1 MEEVINDPIDS
12 TTSKEEDSTEGDE
25 QGAENN
31 DADASQ
37 IDAPAENNAAPAEEP
52 TDNVDEAEESGSTD
66 LGMDIMDDG
75 DPTEQ
80 TITVKVKKGDADAPT
95 AAAVEFDPA
104 SVTKVGD
111 KVTVKAE
118 TAIKFTVTLAEEIV
132 AAEPLVTAKDGETA
146 IETTN
151 ITSSETDGVYT
162 ITIVNGAD
170 TAALKG
176 NVEITIH
183 VADKT
188 YEVNAPATESNVSWK
203 IKKSTA
209 DEYDTT
215 NASKVTVTKADS
227 VTVQATL
234 EKGKDSVAVTLNGE
248 TKTLAKVASDAEEA
262 ASTAEFTVKV
272 ADLTLAATV
281 TLEASYVVKKEVT
294 YTVVA
299 DEGATVSIEDEKGT
313 AVTPGTGAN
322 AGTYKLTSNET
333 YLIKIAEITK
343 TEDLAK
349 LQSITVG
356 STPAKY
362 NSVKKGFEFT
372 AKEADET
379 ITVTLVPE
387 TTAFSVTLVMDNDA
401 VGAATVKADK
411 YKIGAEGNAEQA
423 ADAEPQAIGTP
434 KTYTGVWKGT
444 DFSFALAIADADAE
458 YYEITKVATST
469 DGETWTALTGTD
481 GNYTIEAISANTQ
494 VKVFTDFKEGK
505 AYSIKFTADDDVAS
519 VTADVTGTG
528 AATPAGDIEVGKTY
542 RFKAVNG
549 AKVTFKV
556 TTKTGYKVD
565 TLTYGSGENDTIAV
579 NDTDTAETVY
589 EYDKFA
595 ADNKTAT
602 INIST
607 KAAALAGD
615 KFVTFIVGDGV
626 TLKVNGDVKSEKN
639 AIGEDVYKLTKAVA
653 EVTDAEGKVTTPAVA
668 EISELKFDLTVPY
681 GSYLPFKEFADG
693 TTVRATTEKRVK
705 SEDGKTWTY
714 SYKVVANQVE
724 TGTSL
729 DAPYVIE
736 LQGSALE
743 YVTLKLANVSESVE
757 YKVLDEAYYYDTLP
771 DEVLVNSNKTV
782 ILQATP
788 GQSLKVNGEAVELD
802 DSYRYRFDTKLDE
815 KVEEENGTV
824 YEIEAKS
831 AAAYKLRYTIGEDY
845 TKTAGEEPVEVE
857 YGSTVALQLVEA
869 DGTTPVAISKKEVT
883 ENAKSEVKLAN
894 QTTNKG
900 DAEIKVKDA
909 NVTLTL
915 YTIETKQVGTID
927 VETEVEAAKIT
938 LTSKDAS
945 GKVLTVK
952 GITKGKSVKLDATSE
967 TSYALTLKEGNKT
980 LNAADYDSALT
991 VSCDDA
997 TKVIAE
1003 IDGGKLVVKPLA
1015 VGETEVKILAAA
1027 DGSELFNFKV
1037 NGQAPALKVKSV
1049 TSVNQGMHD
1058 ILVDVAADASI
1069 KTISDQFRLYY
1080 EVEVKKTDGASTLNK
1095 DGIYYLPAVS
1105 DAKGKIAPVS
1115 QLFMVNSESEN
1126 EKMENTYTFT
1136 VRLVAVSAAG
1146 TTVIPGTPVSGA
1158 TGTKLLDTD
1167 VKFATAA
1174 ANSKTVSFKTRKGY
1188 YEDKLSVTKKTTK
1201 LYSGQEDILVA
1212 IPKFS
1217 KNASHIEEIKA
1228 VVYNKDGSLVTS
1240 SYGDSYMVSARIDS
1254 ETLGVYVSAGAYT
1267 AGSYDVVIYA
1277 TATKDGSA
1285 YDMYRASAKVPITVQ
1300 KGINWISVDCP
1311 KQIAVLGKDASVT
1324 LKTTGYYD
1332 FGSMKAQTQ
1341 KFRYELDTEN
1351 ISNPKNKDQ
1360 VIVKNNKITVKK
1372 GFKVGADP
1380 DDNTFTVNVYAN
1392 DYSTNE
1398 ESTSVEIT
1406 VTNEA
1411 LVIGS
1416 VKLVDYD
1423 TDKELGDTVTTEEI
1437 EFARVVLTDDKGRTI
1452 DPDLVTLTPNKGKIF
1467 VESYGD
1473 GAYIQV
1479 SGYQKNLTIKAVTK
1493 DGGKKSASSKKYT
1506 ITYPEGI
1513 SYDIK
1518 RQNYSSNFSE
1528 LETLSSGAVLNKTGN
1543 TYTYLGRGND
1553 TIGFYVTA
1561 TSGSGVEAYERQ
1573 AYTSHFNYSVKVTG
1587 GKNTSS
1593 KSDQADGYYAITPTA
1608 KDVKITITDKTKKAP
1623 NNTTEF
1629 TFTDNGWTTTAAPT
1643 ASTKGKLYAAKN
1655 AANNSYIYQNL
1666 TYTVKWKNN
1675 VSYPYVK
1682 LTQISG
1688 ISINGAAGI
1697 KPIAGD
1703 STFTLQNV
1711 YGSVGTAKY
1720 SVVYGDRD
1728 ADGIFIPKTKAA
1740 TLSIKVN
1747 KAANPKAVNKYTI
1760 NPKVSMSAQL
1770 QVKPALAGYENRV
1783 KFKGVLSAN
1792 NKGNKNQFYDYFEV
1806 VGDKLQIKAEK
1817 WTQTE
1822 LDRLDPKNDLTG
1834 YLVYEYYDVSTGR
1847 KVEKQDKI
1855 TVVISDKT
1863 APKYTATNVDIVAVD
1878 RATAATTIKLG
1889 GTPVSIAKVAAD
1901 SDAWEAALPTP
1912 AADETTGVVNLTAKA
1927 TPANGNVDL
1936 YVIPADSQNG
1946 SGAALTSADP
1956 KTAGIKVTVKVTV
1969 KAADDNKTKITI
1981 AKGAKTPVASI
1992 NKGTT
1997 PAKVDLT
2004 VELKAGRDF
2013 TYNLSNAT
2021 IKTTGGVAKTDASK
2035 ITDAAKKKAAEAVNS
2050 VSYTNGT
2057 ITIVLDRDK
2066 LDGNKQYNIPVDLD
2080 FTAGAKE
2087 TVYFPVKTET
2097 IPSKEDVKKL
2107 VESELKDFAVAK
2119 ASYNNAAAAAAA
2131 VKAAADAIQIPALS
2145 GIEVTAAAAKDAEK
2159 FADNGDKKG
2168 DHTIKITL
2176 TDRTKAADNTIDAE
2190 ITVTEKATTPTVG
2203 DALKEAIEKYAI
2215 PGPDGKVPEG
2225 KIAVTE
2231 ALKDGDTL
2239 QTALQKAVDN
2249 VEPYKYN
2256 VKVSNIVVTAVDV
2269 PAQTQNE
2276 VLADEAAAK
2285 KVTNLTF
2292 SYKVLKATTG
2302 QPMEIQESYTVDL
2315 AAGTIETP
2323 ATTPD
2328 EPVTPNP
2335 GTETKEVATIEIT
2348 PSATSV
2354 TKGEEGTV
2362 TFTAKLKASDGSVIT
2377 DAEKVATIEWSVTG
2391 NTDTSGT
2398 KIEADSGNKASAT
2411 LTVSA
2416 EEEGPTLTVKAKVG
2430 SVDGTAT
2437 VTVEEASGN
2446 L

>member
-66 LGMDIMDDG
+66 LGMDIMVAG

-80 TITVKVKKGDADAPT
+80 TITYKVMKGETEAST

-104 SVTKVGD
+104 SVTKDGA

-132 AAEPLVTAKDGETA
+132 AADPLVTAKDGGTA

-162 ITIVNGAD
+162 ITIANGAEE
-170 TAALKG
+170 AALKG

-248 TKTLAKVASDAEEA
+248 TKTLAKVETTAEEA

-272 ADLTLAATV
+272 ADLELAATV
-281 TLEASYVVKKEVT
+281 TLTADYVVKKEVT

-299 DEGATVSIEDEKGT
+299 DENATVSIEDAKGT
-313 AVTPGTGAN
+313 AVTPADAT

-387 TTAFSVTLVMDNDA
+387 TTAFSVTLVMDDDA

-411 YKIGAEGNAEQA
+411 YKIGAEDNAEQA
-423 ADAEPQAIGTP
+423 ADTAPQAIGTP
-434 KTYTGVWKGT
+434 KTYAGVWKGT

-481 GNYTIEAISANTQ
+481 GQYTIEAISANTQ
-494 VKVFTDFKEGK
+494 VKVFTDLK
-505 AYSIKFTADDDVAS
+505 ADKVYSIKFTASDDVKT
-519 VTADVTGTG
+519 VMADLAGATNYTKVDLNKEYRIKAVDNAAVKFQITTETGYTVDKVSYGTGT
-528 AATPAGDIEVGKTY
+528 T
-542 RFKAVNG
+542 
-549 AKVTFKV
+549 
-556 TTKTGYKVD
+556 D
-565 TLTYGSGENDTIAV
+565 TLDADSE
-579 NDTDTAETVY
+579 VY
-589 EYDKFA
+589 TYDKFA

-681 GSYLPFKEFADG
+681 GSYLPFQDFADG

-743 YVTLKLANVSESVE
+743 YVTLKLADVSESVE
-757 YKVLDEAYYYDTLP
+757 YKVLDEGYGYNALP
-771 DEVLVNSNKTV
+771 DEVPVNSNKTV

-857 YGSTVALQLVEA
+857 YGSTVALQLVKA

-952 GITKGKSVKLDATSE
+952 GITKGKSVKLDATSV

-991 VSCDDA
+991 VSCDA
-997 TKVIAE
+997 TKVIAVIE
-1003 IDGGKLVVKPLA
+1003 GGNLVVKPLA
-1015 VGETEVKILAAA
+1015 AAETEVKILAAA

-1069 KTISDQFRLYY
+1069 KTISDQFDLYY

-1095 DGIYYLPAVS
+1095 DGIYYLLAVP

-1115 QLFMVNSESEN
+1115 QLFKVNTELDN
-1126 EKMENTYTFT
+1126 EKMENTYSFT

-1146 TTVIPGTPVSGA
+1146 TTVNQGTPVSGGS
-1158 TGTKLLDTD
+1158 GTKLLDTD

-1834 YLVYEYYDVSTGR
+1834 YLVYEYYDVTTGR

-1889 GTPVSIAKVAAD
+1889 GTAVPIAKVAVD

-2021 IKTTGGVAKTDASK
+2021 IKPTGGVAKTDASK

-2050 VSYTNGT
+2050 VSYADGT

-2087 TVYFPVKTET
+2087 TVYFPVKTEK

-2302 QPMEIQESYTVDL
+2302 QPMETQQSYAVDL

-2348 PSATSV
+2348 ASATSV
-2354 TKGEEGTV
+2354 TKGGTV
-2362 TFTAKLKASDGSVIT
+2362 TFTAELKASDGSVIT

-2416 EEEGPTLTVKAKVG
+2416 EEVGPTLTVKAKVG
-2430 SVDGTAT
+2430 SVDGTVT